1 MVPDLKAVRE
11 TMKKFEEEKQR
22 GFLGEMR
29 ANQQDLDKELAQ
41 RKYEERAEKMKD
53 SLEFIEGMIAAAESA
68 DPRLRKQQM
77 FGGDAKKELAY
88 NKHQEELKEHFI
100 KRIYNLTQCK

>member
-1 MVPDLKAVRE
+1 M
-11 TMKKFEEEKQR
+11 
-22 GFLGEMR
+22 
-29 ANQQDLDKELAQ
+29 DKELAQ
-41 RKYEERAEKMKD
+41 SLLNERAEKMKD

-77 FGGDAKKELAY
+77 FGGDAKKEMAY

-100 KRIYNLTQCK
+100 KRVYNLTQCKSYSLSTLLSSFAPL